1 MVPFSGRELELKNLL
16 IQYTSTKHR
25 VIDKISKI
33 KEVSVKNTLLRT
45 KHGMPWRYISKL
57 TGKKLILDV
66 LECIKILKL
75 SVSYLKS

>member
-1 MVPFSGRELELKNLL
+1 MYSSNTQAQ
-16 IQYTSTKHR
+16 IW

-33 KEVSVKNTLLRT
+33 KEVL
-45 KHGMPWRYISKL
+45 Y
-57 TGKKLILDV
+57 KKLLKTSMECYGDTSTSQQEKKFLDV